1 MSPRLVGSDM
11 KFLNSIFGKSK
22 PDRRDMDQLIFD
34 LAEHGNRPT
43 DLCELYRRMAV
54 IEVFAK
60 VLSANFPLQN
70 GARHTIGLG
79 QNLQIQSATMPTG
92 HVMAQFFVD
101 GADARLR
108 PQFVSLSPREACEM
122 VLKMGNLAGL
132 LICNS
137 KNSWIAL
144 LKPELQR
151 LLKHELSK
159 P

>member
-1 MSPRLVGSDM
+1 M
-11 KFLNSIFGKSK
+11 KILQNIFGRSK
-22 PDRRDMDQLIFD
+22 PDQRDMDQLIFD
-34 LAEHGNRPT
+34 LAEHGNRPA
-43 DLCELYRRMAV
+43 DLNELYRRMAG
-54 IEVFAK
+54 IKVFAK

-70 GARHTIGLG
+70 GTRHTVGPG
-79 QNLQIQSATMPTG
+79 QNLQIQSASLPTG

-101 GADARLR
+101 EADPRLR
-108 PQFVSLSPREACEM
+108 PQFVSLSPKEACEM
-122 VLKMGNLAGL
+122 VLKMDNLTGL

-151 LLKHELSK
+151 LLKAELLGEVTPRSA

>member
-1 MSPRLVGSDM
+1 M
-11 KFLNSIFGKSK
+11 KFLDNIFGKSK

-34 LAEHGNRPT
+34 LAEHGNRPA
-43 DLCELYRRMAV
+43 DLKELYRRMAG

-60 VLSANFPLQN
+60 LLSANFPLQN
-70 GARHTIGLG
+70 GARHTIEPG
-79 QNLQIQSATMPTG
+79 QKMQILAATLPTG
-92 HVMAQFFVD
+92 QVMAQFFVD
-101 GADARLR
+101 RADARLR
-108 PQFVSLSPREACEM
+108 PQFVSLSSREACEM
-122 VLKMGNLAGL
+122 VLKMENLAGL
-132 LICNS
+132 IICNS